1 MTAFVGVSPSFSQR
15 REFDV
20 KVDMLLEI
28 ASIWSLEFLQRKT
41 GAECFHDAVVKHP
54 RVYEPTISTHVS
66 MSFRKSFQKLSPD

>member
-1 MTAFVGVSPSFSQR
+1 MPAFVGVFAELFPTKGVR
-15 REFDV
+15 CE
-20 KVDMLLEI
+20 VDMLLEI
-28 ASIWSLEFLQRKT
+28 ATISSLEFLQRKT